1 MNEVYMDKDG
11 AEYGGQGDHG
21 DENMQKDHEMIFQQL
36 SNLKANVCAL
46 MTACQHG
53 TKQLTEAWVQSKV
66 TLANDYIDTVHSY
79 VINGGHGQKE
89 YGGADHSGDRTGMFV
104 VAVEQALSN
113 SKQLKQ

>member
-1 MNEVYMDKDG
+1 MNDVYMDKGDDYEG
-11 AEYGGQGDHG
+11 ESHAE
-21 DENMQKDHEMIFQQL
+21 ENMQKDHEMIFQQL

-46 MTACQHG
+46 MSACQHG

-89 YGGADHSGDRTGMFV
+89 YGGADHSGDRNGMFV